1 MRRGPRPAPVWQGHG
16 FDSARNFTLS
26 PISDRSN
33 GDEDVAVVINVYDIS
48 DHGLKLSDK
57 ADIES
62 AEFPVYSVQ
71 KPRLVVVPGKMAV
84 KSNFR

>member
-1 MRRGPRPAPVWQGHG
+1 M
-16 FDSARNFTLS
+16 FDSAQSFILS

-33 GDEDVAVVINVYDIS
+33 DEDVEVVINVYDIS
-48 DHGLKLSDK
+48 DYGLKLSDR

-71 KPRLVVVPGKMAV
+71 KPRLVVVPGKNWPLNGIFDIAESDV
-84 KSNFR
+84 SRFTCI